1 MTFSIPLKKQN
12 INGKL
17 VTYNLKFIDT
27 ARFMNGSLSSHVNFL
42 SELLDCKCEDKKDQ
56 VINIK
61 HKTNMIHSKCKTC
74 HKRLKQPLQLLK
86 DKLRNTSTMQQQH

>member
-1 MTFSIPLKKQN
+1 MTFSIPLKKGN

-27 ARFMNGSLSSHVNFL
+27 ARFMNGSHSSQVNLL
-42 SELLDCKCEDKKDQ
+42 SELFDCKCEDKKDQ

-61 HKTNMIHSKCKTC
+61 PKADMIHSKCKTC
-74 HKRLKQPLQLLK
+74 HKRLKQPL
-86 DKLRNTSTMQQQH
+86 HY